1 MTLIGG
7 RKMEYRVF
15 ENLDREIEYV
25 NIELVK
31 GRSISKNESS
41 LRKRLTKGNIYKRVG
56 QQFVKSDDSKVVRQA
71 VRQNVVSIEENNVG
85 GGMDIIETVGVTKS
99 AEVTFDVFEE
109 KYKGLVENY
118 DVLIQMIE
126 ESKMME
132 VWL

>member
-31 GRSISKNESS
+31 GRSISKIAIEDYGYKNESS

-109 KYKGLVENY
+109 KYKGCKEN
-118 DVLIQMIE
+118 
-126 ESKMME
+126 
-132 VWL
+132 